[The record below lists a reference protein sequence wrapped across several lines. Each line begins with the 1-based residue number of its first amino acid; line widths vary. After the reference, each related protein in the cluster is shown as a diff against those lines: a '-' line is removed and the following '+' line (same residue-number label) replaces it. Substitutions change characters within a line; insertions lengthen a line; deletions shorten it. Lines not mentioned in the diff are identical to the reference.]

1 MTQFQA
7 WLLAS
12 RPKTLPAA
20 VAPVGLGAALAHS
33 QNKLHAT
40 AAILAL
46 LISFCMQIGVNL
58 ANDYFDGIAGRDD
71 GKRFGPLRAT
81 ASGIISAQKV
91 KQGMIFCF
99 LLAAFLSIP
108 LFLRAGG
115 LVLPIGIFS
124 VLAALAYS
132 GGPFPLASNGLG
144 DIFSFLF
151 FGPVAVC
158 GTYFV
163 QSLDLPFCVFLL
175 SIPTGLLVAAIL
187 IVNNYRDLEI
197 DKQNGKNTLAVI
209 LGGKASKI
217 QFFLLLASSY
227 LLLIFFWQNGTLP
240 FQAIIPPFFTLPL
253 AAGVFSGLCKDSGTA
268 LNSTLAKTAVLALAF
283 SLLLAAGIVFWG
295 ATLI

>member
-1 MTQFQA
+1 MTQFQM
-7 WLLAS
+7 WLLAT

-20 VAPVGLGAALAHS
+20 VAPIVLGTALAYS

-58 ANDYFDGIAGRDD
+58 ANDYFDGIAGLDD
-71 GKRFGPLRAT
+71 GQRFGPLRAT
-81 ASGIISAQKV
+81 ASGMISARNI

-99 LLAAFLSIP
+99 LLATILSIP

-115 LVLPIGIFS
+115 FVILIGIFS

-163 QSLDLPFCVFLL
+163 QSLDLPFSVFLL
-175 SIPTGLLVAAIL
+175 SIPTGLLIAAIL
-187 IVNNYRDLEI
+187 IVNNYRDLEM
-197 DKQNGKNTLAVI
+197 DKLNGKNTLAVI
-209 LGGKASKI
+209 LGAKASKI
-217 QFFLLLASSY
+217 QFFLLIVSSY
-227 LLLIFFWQNGTLP
+227 LLLIFFWQNNTLP
-240 FQAIIPPFFTLPL
+240 FKAIVPPFFTLPL
-253 AAGVFSGLCKDSGTA
+253 AKIVCRSLYQDSETV

-283 SLLLAAGIVFWG
+283 SLLLATGIIFWG
-295 ATLI
+295 ATL